1 MGGEPNVE
9 RLMTSTGW
17 SFVEAA
23 ARLLGRD
30 EREAVLGDL
39 VESNEN
45 AWQGLLGVLGL
56 VIRGQAVLWKSW
68 RPWLA
73 GFGVALPSS
82 FLLMGFSLSVSWSY
96 LTIRCPELLQK
107 SSLTL
112 GSGSLVL
119 MCQALLL
126 IGWSWTGGFVVGS
139 LSRRTLWASTLLC
152 YSPCLFCLSRFRV
165 ESLSRF
171 CLLLF
176 LVPAI
181 WGVHQGLRISRLKLS
196 WAMALAITI
205 TALMVPGWSSGA
217 HHWWAPPRWT
227 LDWALCWPVWYLAA
241 TARRAS
247 SKAGSGGSD
256 GLWSGQ
262 REQQTGMS

>member
-1 MGGEPNVE
+1 MASLNWSLVE
-9 RLMTSTGW
+9 
-17 SFVEAA
+17 VA
-23 ARLLGRD
+23 ARLLARD

-39 VESNEN
+39 VESRETS
-45 AWQGLLGVLGL
+45 WRGLCGVLGL
-56 VIRGQAVLWKSW
+56 VCRRETAQWKSW
-68 RPWLA
+68 QPWLA
-73 GFGVALPSS
+73 AFGVAFPSS
-82 FLLMGFSLSVSWSY
+82 LLLMGVSLSVSWSY
-96 LTIRCPELLQK
+96 LTVRCPELLEK

-112 GSGSLVL
+112 GSGTLVL
-119 MCQALLL
+119 LCQALLL

-181 WGVHQGLRISRLKLS
+181 WGVHQGLRISRMKLG
-196 WAMALAITI
+196 WAIALATTI
-205 TALMVPGWSSGA
+205 TALMLPGWSSGA

-227 LDWALCWPVWYLAA
+227 LDWALCWPAWYLVS
-241 TARRAS
+241 TARRAGS
-247 SKAGSGGSD
+247 MAGLGGSD
-256 GLWSGQ
+256 GVWSGH
-262 REQQTGMS
+262 RGPQTGMS

>member
-1 MGGEPNVE
+1 MGGEPNGE
-9 RLMTSTGW
+9 RLVTSTGW

-23 ARLLGRD
+23 ARLLARD

-39 VESNEN
+39 VEGNEN
-45 AWQGLLGVLGL
+45 VWHGLLGVLGL
-56 VIRGQAVLWKSW
+56 VFRREAVLWKSW

-112 GSGSLVL
+112 GAGSLVL
-119 MCQALLL
+119 LCQALLL
-126 IGWSWTGGFVVGS
+126 IGWSWTCGFVVGS

-165 ESLSRF
+165 GSLSRF

-181 WGVHQGLRISRLKLS
+181 WGVHQGLRISRMKLS
-196 WAMALAITI
+196 WAIALAITI
-205 TALMVPGWSSGA
+205 TALMVPDWSSGA

-227 LDWALCWPVWYLAA
+227 LDWALCWPAWYLVA

-247 SKAGSGGSD
+247 SKAGSRGSGD
-256 GLWSGQ
+256 LWSGH

>member
-1 MGGEPNVE
+1 
-9 RLMTSTGW
+9 MTLAGW
-17 SFVEAA
+17 SFVETA
-23 ARLLGRD
+23 ARLLARD

-39 VESNEN
+39 LEARKST
-45 AWQGLLGVLGL
+45 WSGLCSVLGL
-56 VIRGQAVLWKSW
+56 VFRREAAQWKSW

-96 LTIRCPELLQK
+96 LTLRCPELLQK

-112 GSGSLVL
+112 GTGSLVL
-119 MCQALLL
+119 LCQALLL

-181 WGVHQGLRISRLKLS
+181 CGVYQGLRISRMKPS
-196 WAMALAITI
+196 WAIALAITI
-205 TALMVPGWSSGA
+205 TVLMLPGRSSVDD
-217 HHWWAPPRWT
+217 HWWAPPRWT
-227 LDWALCWPVWYLAA
+227 LDWVLCWPAWYLVA
-241 TARRAS
+241 TARRAN
-247 SKAGSGGSD
+247 SKAGLGGS
-256 GLWSGQ
+256 GALL
-262 REQQTGMS
+262 TGHLEAKTSESA

>member
-1 MGGEPNVE
+1 
-9 RLMTSTGW
+9 MTSTGW

-23 ARLLGRD
+23 ARLLARD

-39 VESNEN
+39 VEAGEST
-45 AWQGLLGVLGL
+45 WRGLLGVLDL
-56 VIRGQAVLWKSW
+56 VFRREAVLWKSW

-96 LTIRCPELLQK
+96 LRLRCPELLSQA
-107 SSLTL
+107 SLTRP
-112 GSGSLVL
+112 SAFLVL

-126 IGWSWTGGFVVGS
+126 IGWSWTSGFVVGS
-139 LSRRTLWASTLLC
+139 VSRRTLWASTVLC

-176 LVPAI
+176 LLPAI
-181 WGVHQGLRISRLKLS
+181 WGVHQGLRISRMKLS
-196 WAMALAITI
+196 SAIVLAVAVTVMM
-205 TALMVPGWSSGA
+205 LPGWSSAGQ
-217 HHWWAPPRWT
+217 HWWSPTRWT
-227 LDWALCWPVWYLAA
+227 LNWALCWPAWYLVA
-241 TARRAS
+241 TAQRTG
-247 SKAGSGGSD
+247 SKAGLGGSG
-256 GLWSGQ
+256 GLWSGHQ
-262 REQQTGMS
+262 EQETGMS

>member
-1 MGGEPNVE
+1 
-9 RLMTSTGW
+9 MTSTGW
-17 SFVEAA
+17 FFVEAA
-23 ARLLGRD
+23 ARLLARD

-39 VESNEN
+39 VERNEN
-45 AWQGLLGVLGL
+45 VWQGLLGVLGL
-56 VIRGQAVLWKSW
+56 AFRQGAVPWKSW

-119 MCQALLL
+119 LCQALLL

-152 YSPCLFCLSRFRV
+152 CSPCLFCLSRFRL

-181 WGVHQGLRISRLKLS
+181 WGVHQGLRISTMKVS
-196 WAMALAITI
+196 WAITVAITI
-205 TALMVPGWSSGA
+205 TALMLPDWSSGA

-227 LDWALCWPVWYLAA
+227 LNWALCWPAWYLVA
-241 TARRAS
+241 TARRAG
-247 SKAGSGGSD
+247 SKAGLRGG

>member
-1 MGGEPNVE
+1 MGGEPNGE
-9 RLMTSTGW
+9 RLMTSAGW
-17 SFVEAA
+17 SFVGAA
-23 ARLLGRD
+23 ARLLARD

-39 VESNEN
+39 VEADESV
-45 AWQGLLGVLGL
+45 WQGLFGVLGL
-56 VIRGQAVLWKSW
+56 VFRREAVVWKSW

-96 LTIRCPELLQK
+96 LTLRCPELLQK

-119 MCQALLL
+119 LCQALLL
-126 IGWSWTGGFVVGS
+126 VGWSWTGGFVVGS

-181 WGVHQGLRISRLKLS
+181 WGVHQGLRISRMKLS
-196 WAMALAITI
+196 WAIALAIAI
-205 TALMVPGWSSGA
+205 TALMLPGWSSGD

-227 LDWALCWPVWYLAA
+227 LDWVLCLPAWYLAA
-241 TARRAS
+241 TARRAG
-247 SKAGSGGSD
+247 SKTGLGSRD
-256 GLWSGQ
+256 GLWNGQ
-262 REQQTGMS
+262 QEQQTRIS

>member
-1 MGGEPNVE
+1 
-9 RLMTSTGW
+9 MTSTGW

-23 ARLLGRD
+23 ARLLARD

-39 VESNEN
+39 LEADEN
-45 AWQGLLGVLGL
+45 ALQGLFGVLSL
-56 VIRGQAVLWKSW
+56 VFRREAALWKSW

-96 LTIRCPELLQK
+96 LTLRCPELLQK

-119 MCQALLL
+119 LCQALLL

-165 ESLSRF
+165 DPLSRF

-176 LVPAI
+176 LLPAI
-181 WGVHQGLRISRLKLS
+181 WGVHQGLRISRMKLS
-196 WAMALAITI
+196 WAMALAITV
-205 TALMVPGWSSGA
+205 TALMLPGWSSGA

-227 LDWALCWPVWYLAA
+227 LDWVLCWPAWYLVA
-241 TARRAS
+241 TAQRVS
-247 SKAGSGGSD
+247 SKAGLGGRD

>member
-1 MGGEPNVE
+1 
-9 RLMTSTGW
+9 MTSAGW
-17 SFVEAA
+17 SFVETA
-23 ARLLGRD
+23 ARLLARD

-39 VESNEN
+39 AEGNEN

-56 VIRGQAVLWKSW
+56 VFRREAVLWKSW

-112 GSGSLVL
+112 GTGSLVL
-119 MCQALLL
+119 LCQALLL

-139 LSRRTLWASTLLC
+139 MSRRTLWASTLLC

-181 WGVHQGLRISRLKLS
+181 WGVRQGLRNSRMKVS
-196 WAMALAITI
+196 WAIAVAMTI
-205 TALMVPGWSSGA
+205 TALMVLGGNSPA

-227 LDWALCWPVWYLAA
+227 VDWALCWPAWYLVA
-241 TARRAS
+241 TAWRARA
-247 SKAGSGGSD
+247 KAGMGGSD